1 MSYLKDFEKYIL
13 KEDYQGFLKL
23 FEEYCF
29 NDTVDAEELL
39 KILNLAKN
47 SSLKNKFGAHVNRAL
62 TILDKI
68 TNKKEKHEVLKLIV
82 DIQNKN
88 DEDLANLIYRHL
100 KEYYPN
106 DKNFNE
112 KIKLIG
118 LRANTD
124 FQGAISKFE
133 LLSHIDKGKFVYHK
147 SGWGTGEILD
157 VSHLREEMSLEF
169 EYVIG
174 QRNLSFENALKTLVP
189 LDDDHF
195 LSRRFGNPDL
205 LEKQAKENPLE
216 ILHLL
221 LKDLGPKSAS
231 EIKDNLCELVIPE
244 KEWNKWWQ
252 QLRSKIKKDTLIDK
266 PKKLSEPF
274 SLREKEISY
283 EEILHKDLEANP
295 KPNEIIEMVYSFLR
309 DYPQTL
315 KNEDFKTS
323 LTTKLLDVLALEDI
337 LIEQK
342 LEIYYLLDYL
352 KINKENE
359 IKKIIETY
367 PSIKD
372 LISKLSIVALKK
384 RTFTEIKKYLKNYED
399 HFQEML
405 FEVDQNTLREYLLSE
420 LISNSNKI
428 KDKINDLVKNPIL
441 HPTFFIW
448 YFQKVISKTHRE
460 LPFTDEKGINLFFES
475 FLILLDH
482 LYNKIEYRD
491 LAKKML
497 NILTS
502 KRYALIRD
510 RFNNAS
516 MNEVKEY
523 LLLATKCRLLEDHDI
538 KIIHSLAKVAFP
550 TLDSKISLEKEEDK
564 AEIIFITQEKY
575 IKLKE
580 TIERLSTF
588 EMIENSKEIEEA
600 RSHGDLRENAE
611 YKAALERR
619 DRLQQEIKTLSEK
632 FSLAKILLPK
642 DVITSE
648 VSVGCIVKCKSKD
661 KEITF
666 TILGPF
672 EADADKNILSFQSKV
687 AKNMIGKSISDK
699 FDFQNETYTIIDIR
713 SYFD

>member
-1 MSYLKDFEKYIL
+1 MSYLKDFQQQIL
-13 KEDYQGFLKL
+13 KEDYQGFLKI

-29 NDTVDAEELL
+29 NETVDTPELL

-47 SSLKNKFGAHVNRAL
+47 SSLKNKFGSHVNRAL
-62 TILDKI
+62 TLLDKI
-68 TNKKEKHEVLKLIV
+68 PNKKDKHEVFKLIV

-88 DEDLANLIYRHL
+88 DEDLANLVYKHL

-118 LRANTD
+118 LRANVD

-147 SGWGTGEILD
+147 AGWGTGEILD

-174 QRNLSFENALKTLVP
+174 QRNLSFENALKTLIP

-221 LKDLGPKSAS
+221 LKDLGPKTAS
-231 EIKDNLCELVIPE
+231 EIKDNLYELVIPE
-244 KEWNKWWQ
+244 EDWNKWWQ
-252 QLRSKIKKDTLIDK
+252 QLRSKIKKDTLIEK

-283 EEILHKDLEANP
+283 EEILHNDLEANP
-295 KPNEIIEMVYSFLR
+295 KPSEIIEMVYSFLR
-309 DYPQTL
+309 DYPQTI
-315 KNEDFKTS
+315 KNEEFKAN
-323 LTTKLLDVLALEDI
+323 LTTKLLDVLAIEDI

-342 LEIYYLLDYL
+342 LELYYLLDYL

-367 PSIKD
+367 PSLKE
-372 LISKLSIVALKK
+372 LIEKISIVSLKK
-384 RTFTEIKKYLKNYED
+384 RTFTEIKKHLTNYEAL
-399 HFQEML
+399 FLEML
-405 FEVDQNTLREYLLSE
+405 FIVEQNTLREYLLNE
-420 LISNSNKI
+420 LISKSDKL
-428 KDKINDLVKNPIL
+428 KDKINDLLKNPIL
-441 HPTFFIW
+441 FPNCFIW
-448 YFQKVISKTHRE
+448 YFQKLISKTNKE
-460 LPFTDEKGINLFFES
+460 LPFSDEKGINLFFES
-475 FLILLDH
+475 FMILFDH

-497 NILTS
+497 NIITS
-502 KRYALIRD
+502 KRYELIRD
-510 RFNNAS
+510 RFSNS
-516 MNEVKEY
+516 SITDVKEY

-538 KIIHSLAKVAFP
+538 KIIHSLAKVVYP
-550 TLDSKISLEKEEDK
+550 SLDSKLSFQKEEKEETM
-564 AEIIFITQEKY
+564 FITQEKY

-580 TIERLSTF
+580 TLERLSSV
-588 EMIENSKEIEEA
+588 EMIENSKEIEDA

-619 DRLQQEIKTLSEK
+619 DRLQQEIKTLSEN
-632 FSLAKILLPK
+632 FSSAKILLPH
-642 DVITSE
+642 DVVTSH
-648 VSVGCIVKCKSKD
+648 VSVGCIVKCKSANKT
-661 KEITF
+661 ITF

-672 EADADKNILSFQSKV
+672 EADADKNILSYQSKL
-687 AKNMIGKSISDK
+687 AKEMIGKSINEK
-699 FDFQNETYTIIDIR
+699 FDFQNETFTIIDIR